1 VNAALRAKT
10 RDLGLALGVGGLVAL
25 LWLAGWM
32 APLERPVGDLL
43 LRLPRPGP
51 VAPPP
56 VVAILVDDAS
66 VAALGPLPWPRARLA
81 ALVRRARDAGASA
94 VVLDV
99 ILSEPTDEGDDA
111 ALAGALAAGPGAVA
125 AVLRPDGGWL
135 LPLPRFGGVERAAH
149 AHAEVSSDGVVRVVS
164 ASKQAGGLALPALAV
179 ATARLAGWSGSVSP
193 GQPLRP
199 DFRVPPDAI
208 PALAAAEVL
217 AGRAPVGVL
226 HDRVALVGVSASGA
240 GDRFVVPVGD
250 RSRPSPGVLVH
261 AAVAAALLEGA
272 LVTTLPPWGAWLL
285 ALAAAAAVQWA
296 RSRRGSLGPL
306 ALGGAVT
313 AVAASALPVLWVGRV
328 LLPLVSLLTAVVLS
342 ALAREVVEARAAE
355 RATAGLLRTLLDEP
369 DASTLEVPPGARG
382 RLELALRLQDRLKR
396 DRDLRRTLL
405 EGLGEGVALWG
416 PSGEPLLANAA
427 LERLWG
433 CTPRLDEMAS
443 ATGRPADWEP
453 GDRVEVERSGHAL
466 EVEVRRLGDGH
477 LGLLRDVTARR
488 ELDRRRREMQR
499 LVSHELK
506 TPLASIAGFGAM
518 LERYEL
524 SPDELRRVATLV
536 RGEAERLGEMVATFL
551 DLERLGSGHWE
562 RERALLDLPRL
573 VGERCR
579 VLAATA
585 AETGHEITL
594 DAAEA
599 APVAGVAKLLEG
611 LVDNLVGNALKYSPA
626 GALVEVSVRLEAG
639 MVVLG
644 VSDHGPG
651 IPEAALP
658 HLFERFY
665 RVPGSRPGGTGLGL
679 ALVREVAQ
687 WHGATATVTSRPGSG
702 SSFEVRFPEA
712 L

>member
-1 VNAALRAKT
+1 MTAGLRAVV

-51 VAPPP
+51 TVPPP
-56 VVAILVDDAS
+56 LVAVLVDDAA
-66 VAALGPLPWPRARLA
+66 VVELGPLPWPRARLA
-81 ALVRRARDAGASA
+81 ALVRGARDAGASA

-99 ILSEPTDEGDDA
+99 ILSEPTSEADDS
-111 ALAGALAAGPGAVA
+111 ALAEALAAGPGAVA

-135 LPLPRFGGVERAAH
+135 LPLPRFGGLKRAAH

-164 ASKQAGGLALPALAV
+164 ASKQAGDLSLPALAV
-179 ATARLAGWSGSVSP
+179 AAARLAGWSGSVAP

-199 DFRVPPDAI
+199 DFRVSPDAI
-208 PALAAAEVL
+208 PFVAAADVL
-217 AGRAPVGVL
+217 AGRAPAGVFR
-226 HDRVALVGVSASGA
+226 DRVALVGVSASGS

-261 AAVAAALLEGA
+261 AAVASALLRDG
-272 LVTTLPPWGAWLL
+272 LVTTLPPWGTWFL
-285 ALAAAAAVQWA
+285 AVAAAAAVQA
-296 RSRRGSLGPL
+296 VRSRRGRVGPL
-306 ALGGAVT
+306 ALTGAVVV
-313 AVAASALPVLWVGRV
+313 AAASALPTLWVGRV

-342 ALAREVVEARAAE
+342 ALAREVAEARAAE
-355 RATAGLLRTLLDEP
+355 RATASLLRSLLDEP
-369 DASTLEVPPGARG
+369 PASSLEVPRGARG
-382 RLELALRLQDRLKR
+382 RLDLALRLQDRLKR

-405 EGLGEGVALWG
+405 EGLGEGVVLWDRAG
-416 PSGEPLLANAA
+416 DPLLANAA

-433 CTPRLDEMAS
+433 GVPRLGELAL
-443 ATGRPADWEP
+443 ATGKPAAAWAD
-453 GDRVEVERSGHAL
+453 GRAEVERTGRTLEL
-466 EVEVRRLGDGH
+466 EVRGLGDGH
-477 LGLLRDVTARR
+477 LGLARDLTARR
-488 ELDRRRREMQR
+488 ELDRQRREMQR

-524 SPDELRRVATLV
+524 SAEELRRVAALV

-562 RERALLDLPRL
+562 RERVLLDLRAL

-579 VLAATA
+579 VLAAA
-585 AETGHEITL
+585 AGEDGHTIAL
-594 DAAEA
+594 DAADP
-599 APVAGVAKLLEG
+599 APVAGVQKLLEG
-611 LVDNLVGNALKYSPA
+611 LVDNLVGNAFKYSPP
-626 GALVEVSVRLEAG
+626 GAAVEVAVGRETG
-639 MVVLG
+639 QVVLV

-651 IPEAALP
+651 IPDEALP

-679 ALVREVAQ
+679 ALVREVSD
-687 WHGATATVTSRPGSG
+687 WHGATVTVSSRPGSG
-702 SSFEVRFPEA
+702 CRFEVRFPEA
-712 L
+712 E